1 MKKKCNY
8 NLEWRFEKDL
18 IDYDQALKF
27 MAQRVEEIYQKKSSE
42 LIWVLEHPPIYTAG
56 ISAKDSDLL
65 DLGDSK
71 IYKTNRGGKYTH
83 HCPGMKIIYAMIDLK
98 NFSSPSAPDVG
109 NFVNFLERWIIAVLD
124 HYGIEGHIRKNRVGI
139 WVETKEGDG
148 DSDKKI
154 SAIGIKLKKWVSYHG
169 IAVNVNCDLSGFK
182 KIIPCGITQFGVT
195 SIQDLGYDTKT
206 KEFEENFYKIL
217 QEKFY
222 QLLNPSFFNS

>member
-18 IDYDQALKF
+18 IDYEQALSF
-27 MAQRVEEIYQKKSSE
+27 MTNRVEKIIDKKACE

-65 DLGDSK
+65 ELSDTK
-71 IYKTNRGGKYTH
+71 VYKTNRGGKYTY
-83 HCPGMKIIYAMIDLK
+83 HCPGMKIIYALIDLK
-98 NFSSPSAPDVG
+98 NFFSPNEPDVAS
-109 NFVNFLERWIIAVLD
+109 FVNFLERWIISVLD
-124 HYGIEGHIRKNRVGI
+124 YYGIEGNIRKDRVGI
-139 WVETKEGDG
+139 WVESKKGDCS
-148 DSDKKI
+148 SDKKI

-169 IAVNVNCDLSGFK
+169 VALNINCDLDGFK

-195 SIQDLGYDTKT
+195 SLKELGVETKSIA
-206 KEFEENFYKIL
+206 FEQNFHKIL

-222 QLLNPSFFNS
+222 EALLFF